1 MKTNVVFHTY
11 IALKTEK
18 KKIIRK
24 KMNAKK

>member
-11 IALKTEK
+11 IALKTK
-18 KKIIRK
+18 KKKNIRK